1 MLARDSWEDDIGG
14 PSVSGTGEAAGSG
27 IPIFHTLHP
36 KLVRTVK
43 MHEGKPKYSGLGSPE
58 GGLGGGADHSVSVTG
73 TTVNHRP
80 HIRSPTAET
89 HQSQAPKGKMQVSPP
104 PRNHYSCSSAG
115 ENPPSPQPRFS
126 PGDFPPEQPSQHL
139 LLSEILNRGQPCS
152 QTPLRHRRQT
162 SRETDSPVLGHT

>member
-14 PSVSGTGEAAGSG
+14 SCVLGSGEAAGSG

-58 GGLGGGADHSVSVTG
+58 EGLGGGADHPVSVTG

-89 HQSQAPKGKMQVSPP
+89 HQSQAPKRKMRVSPP

-115 ENPPSPQPRFS
+115 ENLQHPEPMLFSSGLSFKTTLPTPP
-126 PGDFPPEQPSQHL
+126 PP
-139 LLSEILNRGQPCS
+139 
-152 QTPLRHRRQT
+152 
-162 SRETDSPVLGHT
+162 